1 MKISIVSVCVLKERL
16 INNQRSKEKPLFEES
31 IYLIEIDLHRK
42 EKQEILVEI
51 KKLLEKV
58 ELTYKNENGE
68 DISWKIYKIID
79 MFDNIYDLEVSEFP
93 NEVYSR
99 HLELPSGS
107 DHQDI
112 LQKFYSDYV
121 WEDN

>member
-1 MKISIVSVCVLKERL
+1 MCLKKDLL
-16 INNQRSKEKPLFEES
+16 IINFLRKKPLFEES
-31 IYLIEIDLHRK
+31 IYLFEIDLHKK

-79 MFDNIYDLEVSEFP
+79 MFDNIYDLKVFEFP
-93 NEVYSR
+93 NEVYSQ
-99 HLELPSGS
+99 HLELPLGS

-112 LQKFYSDYV
+112 LQIFYSDYV
-121 WEDN
+121 WKDN

>member
-1 MKISIVSVCVLKERL
+1 MKVNIVSVCVLKERL

-79 MFDNIYDLEVSEFP
+79 MFDNIYDLEVFEFP
-93 NEVYSR
+93 NEIYSR

-107 DHQDI
+107 THKDV
-112 LQKFYSDYV
+112 LLKFYSDYV
-121 WEDN
+121 LEDD